1 MEESRA
7 TPDDIARFVDE
18 LRRQDVAPKTL
29 VNYRSDLLHVAR
41 WFEGSRGEPFAAV
54 AVTPTDLRDYRS
66 HLITVE
72 GKKPATVNRRLA
84 ALRKFFSWAKG
95 VGLIV
100 DRPTDAVRGV
110 EESPRAP
117 KSLDRREADRLIR
130 EAEREGNKRDIAI
143 LQTLRHTGLRVG
155 EVAALTLRDITIS
168 ERKGSVT
175 VRSGKGSKYRV
186 VPLNLDARRA
196 IDQYLAVRPAVAD
209 EHVFISQRGEG
220 IKPQAIENVV
230 KKYARRAG
238 LEGVSP
244 HTLRHTFGKSALD
257 AGVDLVT
264 VAALM
269 GHDSVETTAVYTHPS
284 ARDLEQAVDRLAT
297 D

>member
-7 TPDDIARFVDE
+7 IPNDIERFTDE
-18 LRRQDVAPKTL
+18 LRRQDLARKTL
-29 VNYRSDLLHVAR
+29 VNYRSDLLNVAR
-41 WFEGSRGEPFAAV
+41 WFEGSRGEPFTAA
-54 AVTPTDLRDYRS
+54 AITPTDLRDYRA
-66 HLITVE
+66 HLMTVE

-84 ALRKFFSWAKG
+84 ALRKFFGWAKG

-100 DRPTDAVRGV
+100 DRPTDTVRGV
-110 EESPRAP
+110 EASPRSP
-117 KSLDRREADRLIR
+117 KSLDRREADRLLR

-155 EVAALTLRDITIS
+155 ELTALTLRDITIS
-168 ERKGSVT
+168 ERKGNVT
-175 VRSGKGSKYRV
+175 VRSGKGGKYRV

-196 IDQYLAVRPAVAD
+196 LEQYLAVRPKVVD
-209 EHVFISQRGEG
+209 EHVFISQRGAG
-220 IKPQAIENVV
+220 IGAQAIENVV
-230 KKYARRAG
+230 KKYARRAR
-238 LEGVSP
+238 LEDVSP

-269 GHDSVETTAVYTHPS
+269 GHDSVETTAIYTHPS
-284 ARDLEQAVDRLAT
+284 ARDLEQAVEKLAHN
-297 D
+297 